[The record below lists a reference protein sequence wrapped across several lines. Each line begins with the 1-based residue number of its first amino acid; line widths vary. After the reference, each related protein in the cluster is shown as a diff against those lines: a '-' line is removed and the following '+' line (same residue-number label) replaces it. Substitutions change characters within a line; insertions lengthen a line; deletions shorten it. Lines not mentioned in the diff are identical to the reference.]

1 MPKVTGVPQTNRKV
15 LCDLADHKGGAV
27 GLSHPVLSIRE
38 LSVSRLQE
46 VGDRHNLSV

>member
-1 MPKVTGVPQTNRKV
+1 MPKVTEVPQTNIKV

-27 GLSHPVLSIRE
+27 GLSQPVLSIRE
-38 LSVSRLQE
+38 LSISRLKE